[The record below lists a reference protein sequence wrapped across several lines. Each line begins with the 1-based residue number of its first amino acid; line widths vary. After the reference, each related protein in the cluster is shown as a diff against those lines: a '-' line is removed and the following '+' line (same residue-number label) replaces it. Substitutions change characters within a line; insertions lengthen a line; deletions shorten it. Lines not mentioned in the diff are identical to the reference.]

1 MLSPYTPVCVWITMY
16 SPSCCGCGKGTMF
29 RIGNRFR
36 TGCSSWRQRRTSSR
50 SGWSCRI
57 CGFTS
62 KRSSSAATL
71 PNNFRLCVEPLY
83 RIQLLYS
90 LTQGSP
96 MILSLRCNSN
106 LYMRYT
112 CIMYT
117 GWPKKSKPP
126 PIFQKIVLRIANEIR
141 FLCKVKVWSKHYN
154 TIRW

>member
-1 MLSPYTPVCVWITMY
+1 MDAAKVQCSVSEIDSGLDVQADDNVGHHREVDDRAESVGLPRSGLRRRRHCQTT
-16 SPSCCGCGKGTMF
+16 SGCAL
-29 RIGNRFR
+29 NRFIVS
-36 TGCSSWRQRRTSSR
+36 T
-50 SGWSCRI
+50 
-57 CGFTS
+57 F
-62 KRSSSAATL
+62 
-71 PNNFRLCVEPLY
+71 
-83 RIQLLYS
+83 LYS

-141 FLCKVKVWSKHYN
+141 FLCKVKV
-154 TIRW
+154 